1 MSLETMTKLATYTV
15 AAGGTITEVVFDN
28 IPQGYTD
35 LKILVSARDGTTS
48 GIGSALL
55 GIKLNNDASATQGS
69 HLILYGTGSSMASAK
84 YTNVQF
90 VWASFLTNTSNTSST
105 FSNVEINISNY
116 SDNQIKVWS
125 ADGTTENDATAAY
138 SSFVSGAWNNSS
150 PITMLTVYDYGG
162 SYYFAQHST
171 FTLYGIKDAI
181 KTAGNSIKATGGNI
195 VFDGTYVYHVFPAT
209 GTFTPTQTL
218 TADYLIVAG
227 GGGGGGSYGASIN
240 SYSGGGGAGGLYS
253 SASPT
258 GGGGTP
264 GSLLSLVP
272 TSYVVTV
279 GAGGAGGS
287 GNASD
292 GTNGSTSSF
301 STVTASG
308 GGGGGGGTGT
318 NLNDQGRAGVAGGSG
333 GGASSS
339 YLQNSPSGGAGTTN
353 QGYAG
358 GAGDNNQK
366 SGGGGG
372 AGAVGVS
379 GSAGS
384 TSNGGI
390 GVISP
395 LNPTGAYLAGG
406 GGGARSVS
414 FGVGGSGG
422 GGSAGRNVNGT
433 AGTAN
438 TGGGGGG
445 SNDETGS
452 TSRSG
457 GAGGSGIV
465 IIRYKG

>member
-195 VFDGTYVYHVFPAT
+195 VFDGTYVYHIYPAS
-209 GTFTPTQTL
+209 GTFTPTQSL
-218 TADYLIVAG
+218 TADCLVVAG
-227 GGGGGGSYGASIN
+227 GAGGGRSGGGGGAGGLLAFTSQSLTATGYTVTVGGGGAGNNVDNQTGTSGGDSQFAALTLVKGGGGGGSYGAN
-240 SYSGGGGAGGLYS
+240 GASG
-253 SASPT
+253 
-258 GGGGTP
+258 
-264 GSLLSLVP
+264 
-272 TSYVVTV
+272 
-279 GAGGAGGS
+279 
-287 GNASD
+287 
-292 GTNGSTSSF
+292 
-301 STVTASG
+301 ASG
-308 GGGGGGGTGT
+308 GGGGGFEGGTKTGGSAT
-318 NLNDQGRAGVAGGSG
+318 PSGQGNAGGNGFNGSSSLNRAG
-333 GGASSS
+333 
-339 YLQNSPSGGAGTTN
+339 
-353 QGYAG
+353 
-358 GAGDNNQK
+358 
-366 SGGGGG
+366 GGGGG
-372 AGAVGVS
+372 AGASGAAAASAVG
-379 GSAGS
+379 G
-384 TSNGGI
+384 NGGI
-390 GVISP
+390 GSSTYSSWGVS
-395 LNPTGAYLAGG
+395 TGIGQNVSGTYYLAGG
-406 GGGARSVS
+406 GGGYAAT
-414 FGVGGSGG
+414 GGTGGSGG
-422 GGSAGRNVNGT
+422 GGGKGVN
-433 AGTAN
+433 GTAN

-445 SNDETGS
+445 SASDGTVGFN
-452 TSRSG
+452 
-457 GAGGSGIV
+457 GGSGVVIV
-465 IIRYKG
+465 RYKG